1 MEPSLQQ
8 AAPIQQSQPA
18 QPAPKIGAIRRGWL
32 LTKSSWHVLRLDK
45 ELTTLPLISFLVSLL
60 VLIPFGILVLS
71 TTDIQSS
78 IQATKDSSQVAY
90 QSSLTGW
97 EQLIIVF
104 VVALL
109 TTIIANFFS
118 GAVIYGASQR
128 FRGGDPTVKTSI
140 SGAVRKFRPLALF
153 SLMMVTVGLVLQ
165 FLEERLPLAGR
176 IATYFFDAAWNI
188 ANVFAIP
195 VIVLS
200 ETNVQPVQATKQ
212 SVQIIKKVWGEGIVT
227 SLGVGVIAAIT
238 YFVYAFTFIVA
249 GSVAYGV
256 GGQANSIP
264 FYAVSTVGVL
274 GLVALI
280 LIFSTLGAIVKAALY
295 QYATTGQAP
304 GSFDRELLR
313 TSMTPKK
320 ARKIFK

>member
-8 AAPIQQSQPA
+8 AAPIQQTQPA
-18 QPAPKIGAIRRGWL
+18 QQTPKVGAIRRGWL

-118 GAVIYGASQR
+118 GAVIYGATQR

-140 SGAVRKFRPLALF
+140 SRAVSKFRPLAL
-153 SLMMVTVGLVLQ
+153 
-165 FLEERLPLAGR
+165 
-176 IATYFFDAAWNI
+176 
-188 ANVFAIP
+188 
-195 VIVLS
+195 
-200 ETNVQPVQATKQ
+200 
-212 SVQIIKKVWGEGIVT
+212 
-227 SLGVGVIAAIT
+227 
-238 YFVYAFTFIVA
+238 
-249 GSVAYGV
+249 
-256 GGQANSIP
+256 
-264 FYAVSTVGVL
+264 
-274 GLVALI
+274 
-280 LIFSTLGAIVKAALY
+280 
-295 QYATTGQAP
+295 
-304 GSFDRELLR
+304 
-313 TSMTPKK
+313 
-320 ARKIFK
+320 